1 MIKTITINNK
11 VYKMPEFNY
20 GDIRKLEEAG
30 CSLLN
35 FSDIKNHMFGAL
47 SAFVAITAGVDND
60 RADFLI
66 GQHVEGGG
74 DIGELF
80 TQFITALQDSHFFN
94 QMVEKMG
101 DRMNPEKV
109 ESPKRT
115 KRSTEE

>member
-1 MIKTITINNK
+1 MIKTVTVNNK
-11 VYKMPEFNY
+11 TYKMPEFNY

-47 SAFVAITAGVDND
+47 SAFVAITANVDND
-60 RADFLI
+60 QADFLI

-80 TQFITALQDSHFFN
+80 TQYVTALQESHFFN

-109 ESPKRT
+109 ESLKKT
-115 KRSTEE
+115 KKPAEE